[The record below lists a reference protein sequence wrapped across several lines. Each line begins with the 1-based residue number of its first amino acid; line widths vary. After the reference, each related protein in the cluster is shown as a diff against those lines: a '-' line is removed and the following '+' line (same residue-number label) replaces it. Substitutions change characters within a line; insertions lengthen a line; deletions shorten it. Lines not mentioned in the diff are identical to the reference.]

1 MGKPHG
7 AAAGVV
13 MLPVRQAARCS
24 NSSGGSGLS
33 DPRSPDQNAETARR
47 LPVRSTHK
55 LVSQKPS
62 KAAVE
67 LSVVGTR
74 QTTYRGRAIFANR

>member
-7 AAAGVV
+7 AAAGAV

-24 NSSGGSGLS
+24 NSGGGS
-33 DPRSPDQNAETARR
+33 R

-62 KAAVE
+62 KAAVD
-67 LSVVGTR
+67 LSVVGNR
-74 QTTYRGRAIFANR
+74 QTTYFGRAIFANR